1 MVQKPAR
8 LALSIACLQALANK
22 TYYFL
27 KMFQSLDHLI
37 IVVEDLEK
45 AIDNY
50 QLIMGTPPVWTGG
63 HKSLGTSNAL
73 FNFQNIYLELL
84 SPTGEGSG
92 ADLIS
97 HYLKDSGEG
106 LIGMVFAT
114 EDINS
119 ARHSL
124 VEKGFLVEEP
134 SSGQGI
140 NNSDQQTRNWKNLFL
155 PPELTRGI
163 FSFVIE
169 HLDEN
174 LPQSK
179 ALNASSPHKLDHVV
193 INTNDADGFI
203 KIYKDTFNIRL
214 ALDKIIEHWNKRM
227 LFFRLNKTTIE
238 VIEQKDDLP
247 SNDQMWGLAWDV
259 KDIEKAH
266 KRLTTEGI
274 EVTPVQKG
282 IKEKTLVATIKSHNH
297 NVPTLL
303 IQHLD

>member
-1 MVQKPAR
+1 
-8 LALSIACLQALANK
+8 
-22 TYYFL
+22 
-27 KMFQSLDHLI
+27 MFTRLDHLI
-37 IVVEDLEK
+37 VAVKDLEE
-45 AIDNY
+45 AENNY
-50 QLIMGTPPVWTGG
+50 KKLFGFPPVWKGT
-63 HKSLGTSNAL
+63 HKDLGTSNLL
-73 FNFQNIYLELL
+73 FNFENTYFELL
-84 SPTGEGSG
+84 SASGNGAG
-92 ADLIS
+92 ADLVNN
-97 HYLKDSGEG
+97 YLEQSGEG

-124 VEKGFLVEEP
+124 VEKGFVVEEP

-140 NNSDQQTRNWKNLFL
+140 NNSDQQIRNWKNLFL

-203 KIYKDTFNIRL
+203 KIYKDAFKIRL

-259 KDIEKAH
+259 KDIEKTH

>member
-37 IVVEDLEK
+37 IAVEDLEK
-45 AIDNY
+45 AINNY
-50 QLIMGTPPVWTGG
+50 QLIMGMPPVWTGG

-193 INTNDADGFI
+193 IN
-203 KIYKDTFNIRL
+203 L
-214 ALDKIIEHWNKRM
+214 
-227 LFFRLNKTTIE
+227 
-238 VIEQKDDLP
+238 
-247 SNDQMWGLAWDV
+247 S
-259 KDIEKAH
+259 
-266 KRLTTEGI
+266 
-274 EVTPVQKG
+274 
-282 IKEKTLVATIKSHNH
+282 
-297 NVPTLL
+297 L
-303 IQHLD
+303 IHI

>member
-1 MVQKPAR
+1 
-8 LALSIACLQALANK
+8 
-22 TYYFL
+22 
-27 KMFQSLDHLI
+27 MFTRLDHLI
-37 IVVEDLEK
+37 VAVKDLEE
-45 AIDNY
+45 AENNY
-50 QLIMGTPPVWTGG
+50 KKLFGFPPVWKGT
-63 HKSLGTSNAL
+63 HKDLGTSNSL
-73 FNFQNIYLELL
+73 FNFENTYFELL
-84 SPTGEGSG
+84 SASGNGAG
-92 ADLIS
+92 ADLVNN
-97 HYLKDSGEG
+97 YLAQSGEG

-124 VEKGFLVEEP
+124 VEKGFVVEEP

-203 KIYKDTFNIRL
+203 KIYKDAFNIRL

-259 KDIEKAH
+259 KDIEKTH

-274 EVTPVQKG
+274 EVTSVQKG